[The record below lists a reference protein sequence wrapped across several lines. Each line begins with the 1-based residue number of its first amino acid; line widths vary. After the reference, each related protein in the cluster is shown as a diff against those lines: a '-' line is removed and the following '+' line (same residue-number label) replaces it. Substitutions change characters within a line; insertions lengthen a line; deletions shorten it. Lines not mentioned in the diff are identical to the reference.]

1 MAKSSWCAKGCV
13 SLDLYKFWKRARIF
27 SPNHEQ
33 TCHRCAQ
40 KNVTTDGK
48 HTIYVHGFFILYIK
62 DNHIQHGLLKWCLL
76 MRQICPQ
83 ARSMDG
89 PFSSVFLFFGWHSH
103 TANSPSVPTPPHH
116 SPFPSPSCHHSFL
129 HRLSTLATTT
139 PWRWIYGTEGW
150 GQPRIFTCSLLP
162 CVYSCPHLLTTE
174 REERLPGEMSPMNP
188 TALWLHWSWEYKMDV
203 IMDAVHIF

>member
-83 ARSMDG
+83 ARPMDG
-89 PFSSVFLFFGWHSH
+89 PFSSVFLFFGWQSHSQLPICPH
-103 TANSPSVPTPPHH
+103 STTPLPFPLPIM
-116 SPFPSPSCHHSFL
+116 SPFFSTQALDVSDHYPVEVDLRDGGLRAAPNL
-129 HRLSTLATTT
+129 HLLLAALCLLMSTLVNNWEGRETA
-139 PWRWIYGTEGW
+139 WRNVPYESHCTLIALKL
-150 GQPRIFTCSLLP
+150 RI
-162 CVYSCPHLLTTE
+162 
-174 REERLPGEMSPMNP
+174 
-188 TALWLHWSWEYKMDV
+188 
-203 IMDAVHIF
+203 